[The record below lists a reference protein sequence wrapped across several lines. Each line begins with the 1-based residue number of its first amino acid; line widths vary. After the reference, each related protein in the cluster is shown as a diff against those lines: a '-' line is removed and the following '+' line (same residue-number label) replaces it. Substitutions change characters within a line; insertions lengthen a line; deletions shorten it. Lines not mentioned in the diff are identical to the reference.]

1 MKAGWTTKRL
11 EELVEIRLGR
21 TPPRAEKNF
30 WDPTKAT
37 DNTWVSIADLSENE
51 GGVITESKE
60 HLSKA
65 GADSTP
71 LVKAGTLLVSF
82 KLSLGKVAI
91 AGKDLRTN
99 EAIAAMPIKGSGL
112 DVNWLKYFF
121 QFFDWDKAAVGEEK
135 VKGKALNKEKLK
147 EIEIPLP
154 PLAEQKR
161 IVALLDEAFAGIDEA
176 KAKATASQHDAEE
189 LISEYVRSTFSDAG
203 IEWRETTLGEAF
215 DVRDGTHDS
224 PKYHT
229 TGHPL
234 VTSKNLKREGL
245 SFEDVKLIS
254 RLDFAKINERSAVSK
269 GDVLFAM
276 IGTIGNPTLVE
287 VEPDFAIK
295 NVALFKN
302 RNGQSGAFLK
312 HYLNSS
318 MVVRKMMKEAKGTTQ
333 RFVGLGYLRSFPI
346 KLPPIETQL
355 RVVRELNDI
364 EDESRK
370 LTRLYGLKYAK
381 LDDLKQSF
389 LSQAFAGELTA

>member
-21 TPPRAEKNF
+21 TPPRAEKKF

>member
-1 MKAGWTTKRL
+1 MATSQGFANWICGPQLVPEFLQYLLLAEAESLEKFSIGTTIKTIYYPDLKAFH
-11 EELVEIRLGR
+11 VC
-21 TPPRAEKNF
+21 
-30 WDPTKAT
+30 
-37 DNTWVSIADLSENE
+37 
-51 GGVITESKE
+51 
-60 HLSKA
+60 
-65 GADSTP
+65 
-71 LVKAGTLLVSF
+71 
-82 KLSLGKVAI
+82 
-91 AGKDLRTN
+91 
-99 EAIAAMPIKGSGL
+99 
-112 DVNWLKYFF
+112 
-121 QFFDWDKAAVGEEK
+121 
-135 VKGKALNKEKLK
+135 
-147 EIEIPLP
+147 LP
-154 PLAEQKR
+154 PLPEQKR

-176 KAKATASQHDAEE
+176 KAKAETSQHDAEE
-189 LISEYVRSTFSDAG
+189 LISEHVRSTFSDAG

-254 RLDFAKINERSAVSK
+254 KLDFAKINERSAVSK

-355 RVVRELNDI
+355 RVVREINDI
-364 EDESRK
+364 EGESQN